1 MRRLQINHITTYQF
15 SGAVELTPHTLRL
28 RPREGHDQHIE
39 SSQLIITPPAELH
52 WQRDAEENTI
62 AVASFTQATQK
73 LVINST
79 ITIQKFDIEPH
90 NFLVAE
96 HAVDYPFAYTTEEAI
111 ALTPY
116 TQIQSPTDKDDLKR
130 WLADIW
136 QPAEQ
141 IQTFALL
148 LRLNQKIYQS
158 FDYIK
163 REEEGVQ
170 PPGIT
175 LTSQAGSCRDLA
187 NLMMLAARKLGFA
200 SRFVSGYVHTGED
213 NIQEGSTHAW
223 TEIFIPG
230 AGWKGFD
237 PTFGNLAG
245 SSHIAVSVSRRAELT
260 PPISGGFYGSP
271 GTTMEVDVQVN
282 EIM

>member
-1 MRRLQINHITTYQF
+1 MRKLQIIHITTYQF

-39 SSQLIITPPAELH
+39 SSKLSISPPAELR

-62 AVASFTQATQK
+62 AIASFMQATQR
-73 LVINST
+73 LVIHST
-79 ITIQKFDIEPH
+79 IVIQKFDVEPH
-90 NFLVAE
+90 NFLVAD
-96 HAVDYPFAYTTEEAI
+96 HAIDYPFAYSGEEGI
-111 ALTPY
+111 ALSPY
-116 TQIQSPTDKDDLKR
+116 IQTQNPINQELLTQWLK
-130 WLADIW
+130 DIW
-136 QPAEQ
+136 QPAEH

-148 LRLNQKIYQS
+148 LRINQKIYQS

-170 PPGIT
+170 SPETT
-175 LTSQAGSCRDLA
+175 LSSQAGSCRDLA
-187 NLMMLAARKLGFA
+187 NLMMRAVRNLGFA
-200 SRFVSGYVHTGED
+200 SRFVSGYVHTGE
-213 NIQEGSTHAW
+213 NNAQEGATHAW
-223 TEIFIPG
+223 TEVFIPG

-237 PTFGNLAG
+237 PTFGSLAG
-245 SSHIAVSVSRRAELT
+245 ISHIAVSVSHSAELT
-260 PPISGGFYGSP
+260 PPISGGFYGET